1 MRATLHQLKVFLHV
15 AQHMNYTE
23 AAAQLNLTQPA
34 VSIQLK
40 QLEEHIGLPLVDK
53 IGKKLFLTAAGIELK
68 EFCTELFTRFDSLE
82 MTLSAMK
89 GKLEGEFKLAA
100 VTSAK
105 YFTPHLLGAFHKHY
119 PNVNLHLDIVN
130 REQIIQRL
138 KQNKDDVVIM
148 GLVPKTMNLSNL
160 QLCKY

>member
-53 IGKKLFLTAAGIELK
+53 IGKNY
-68 EFCTELFTRFDSLE
+68 S
-82 MTLSAMK
+82 
-89 GKLEGEFKLAA
+89 
-100 VTSAK
+100 
-105 YFTPHLLGAFHKHY
+105 
-119 PNVNLHLDIVN
+119 
-130 REQIIQRL
+130 
-138 KQNKDDVVIM
+138 
-148 GLVPKTMNLSNL
+148 
-160 QLCKY
+160 